1 MLIFSKYKGLCEVR
15 TTRISLLAGHHHVPR
30 AALQCA
36 RALVSHRLVAIYSE
50 ETHRMLGFDLEAKKL
65 CHLFRDS
72 LGLIPDLRSLP
83 QKYGPCMM
91 AAAENNFGVFT
102 N

>member
-1 MLIFSKYKGLCEVR
+1 
-15 TTRISLLAGHHHVPR
+15 
-30 AALQCA
+30 
-36 RALVSHRLVAIYSE
+36 
-50 ETHRMLGFDLEAKKL
+50 MLGFDLEAKKL
-65 CHLFRDS
+65 CHLFRGS